1 MLATRNEVYYAIDSE
16 RDYQELRRERDGG
29 QPSHTPTEF
38 LVYMRSYLNEALEKA
53 SRVWGEDADPA
64 ILDTMRKVVGLGVA
78 CMEENGFVARKV
90 G

>member
-1 MLATRNEVYYAIDSE
+1 MTTRSQVYQAIDGE

-29 QPSHTPTEF
+29 QSSHTPTEF

-90 G
+90 A

>member
-1 MLATRNEVYYAIDSE
+1 MTEREKVYAAIDGE
-16 RDYQELRRERDGG
+16 RDYQELRRVRDGG

-78 CMEENGFVARKV
+78 CMEENGFVVRKV
-90 G
+90 A

>member
-1 MLATRNEVYYAIDSE
+1 MGVDRATVYSVIDSE
-16 RDYQELRRERDGG
+16 RDYQEMRRVRDGG

-78 CMEENGFVARKV
+78 CMEENGAIYRKSV
-90 G
+90 